1 MNNHF
6 VTTEAMVNP
15 EAAGSSLTSD
25 VMRSGESSMLMHQD
39 TSVISAHDHAHTG
52 IYDILSRGILPPA
65 SASKLNG
72 GHHYPAEP
80 AANPTSIDAVQGY
93 FFRKKLLM
101 QEANE
106 TRL

>member
-1 MNNHF
+1 
-6 VTTEAMVNP
+6 MVNP

-72 GHHYPAEP
+72 GHHYPEP